1 MMQFSWA
8 PWEAVDKEHLAKIKA
23 AHDLHNAF
31 SEKILALVAGAYK
44 TGEPILRALE
54 CNYPNQG
61 YAEVKDAFLLGE
73 DILVAPIIQKGQT
86 ERTIA
91 LPQGIWKDYDGKIYE
106 GGKTITLRV
115 SLSDLP
121 CFERIEG

>member
-1 MMQFSWA
+1 MQFSWA

-31 SEKILALVAGAYK
+31 SEKILSLVAQAHK

-54 CNYPNQG
+54 YNYPNQG
-61 YAEVKDAFLLGE
+61 YAEVKDAFMLGE
-73 DILVAPIIQKGQT
+73 DILVTPIIQKGQT
-86 ERTIA
+86 ERKIP
-91 LPQGIWKDYDGKIYE
+91 LPGGKWRGFDGKEYE
-106 GGKTITLRV
+106 GGKTITLCV

-121 CFERIEG
+121 YFERMEK